1 MSRLLERYICAM
13 DHPLR
18 KFRAELG
25 LSLRAMARETGT
37 SASALSR
44 IERRQQDA
52 DLDLLRQ
59 LSALAARRAV
69 KFPLADIIALP
80 PVREDAA

>member
-1 MSRLLERYICAM
+1 M

-18 KFRAELG
+18 KFRNDLG
-25 LSLRAMARETGT
+25 LSLRAMARETGA

-59 LSALAARRAV
+59 LSALAERRGA
-69 KFPLADIIALP
+69 KLPLSDIILLP
-80 PVREDAA
+80 PVREAAE